1 MYRQTHRVFSP
12 RIRQDTWRSVPLQ
25 QGGGFGSFLS
35 RIGRKFVPLL
45 KKQYWNREKKK
56 KQSMQSLV

>member
-45 KKQYWNREKKK
+45 KKQYQLLQKLPKR
-56 KQSMQSLV
+56 